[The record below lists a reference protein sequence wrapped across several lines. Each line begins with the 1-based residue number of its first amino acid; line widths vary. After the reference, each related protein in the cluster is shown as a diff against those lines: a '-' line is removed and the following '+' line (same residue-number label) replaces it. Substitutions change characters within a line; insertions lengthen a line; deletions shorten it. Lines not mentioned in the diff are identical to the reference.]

1 MKKRKFTVGCKYALI
16 ITAAHNVG
24 VKVGMLDDAER
35 LIKEE
40 VLPED
45 CTILNFEHC
54 VRDAIDE
61 VNRKNLKPAAEQ
73 DFKKLYDM
81 YFN

>member
-1 MKKRKFTVGCKYALI
+1 MEKRKFTVGCKYALI
-16 ITAAHNVG
+16 IMAAHNVG
-24 VKVGMLDDAER
+24 VEVGMLDDAER

-61 VNRKNLKPAAEQ
+61 VNMKNLNPAAESE
-73 DFKKLYDM
+73 FKRLYGM